1 MIWIFAMHS
10 SSPISEICSMETA
23 ERVLEE
29 KEHTP
34 TIISGQIV
42 IYPEDPFA
50 IPSVDPCFES

>member
-1 MIWIFAMHS
+1 MHS

-29 KEHTP
+29 KERTP

-50 IPSVDPCFES
+50 IPPVDPCFES